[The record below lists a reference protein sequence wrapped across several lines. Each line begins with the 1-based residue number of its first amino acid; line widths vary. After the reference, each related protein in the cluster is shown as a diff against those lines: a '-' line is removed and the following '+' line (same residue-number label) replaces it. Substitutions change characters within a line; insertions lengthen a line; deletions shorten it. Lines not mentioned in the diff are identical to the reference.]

1 MKFSA
6 TFFLLLIGHFSW
18 AQLSAIY
25 QSNQANFDKALALYQ
40 DNQYIPA
47 QILFEKSK
55 PELNS
60 SELQADCDFY
70 IAQCAILSGNEA
82 ATSLMEQFLEDYPTT
97 NKRNDAYVSLAQD
110 AFRNGDYTNALKW
123 YEQLETNGFSS
134 NQLSKI
140 NFQKGYVNFVNKN
153 YAEAKNYLKKVENA
167 DNYGSQAK
175 YYLGYMAYE
184 NDNYEEAKKYFDGVA
199 DQENYKDK
207 MGYFQADMN
216 FKLGNFQKA
225 IDIAIPQLKKSTAQ
239 EKSELSK
246 IVGESY
252 FNLKKYDDA
261 LPYLQAYKGKKN
273 KWNNT
278 DYYQIGYIFYQQ
290 KKYQDAINQ
299 FNKIIEGNDAIAQN
313 AYYHLAES
321 YYYTDQK
328 PQALIAFKTAS
339 EMSFD
344 KKIQE
349 DASLN
354 YAKLSYEIGNVL
366 QPVPEVLKNFL
377 NTYPNHLNFAEM
389 QSLLINSYITS
400 KNYTDALEILEKN
413 KTPEN
418 KAAYQKVL
426 FYRGLEF
433 FTDDKISEAYS
444 MFKKS
449 LLQKSSDFIYARALF
464 WRAECEYVQNNYR
477 ESVLSYKQFLDLA
490 NAKDT
495 PEYNTANYNLGYAYF
510 KLQEYSNALPYFTAQ
525 TTVSKDKNK
534 QADAYIRVGDC
545 QFIATKYWPAL
556 DAYNKAVELNTND
569 ADYAYFQK
577 AMGYGLLNKN
587 PKKIEDLNKLITS
600 YKTSPFVDDALY
612 ELANTYVSEN
622 NIDKAISTYDEIVT
636 KHKNSDFVSKAI
648 LKQGLVYFSKDKNQN
663 ALEKFK
669 KVAAEFPK
677 TNEAMEA
684 IATAKTIYIEE
695 GNVEEY
701 ASWVKS
707 LGYVEINNAELEED
721 LFESAEKQYDNNN
734 KDAAIKSLKSFIA
747 QFPNGNKA
755 LKANYYLAQ
764 LFYKDKKLDESIP
777 YYQYVAKQ
785 ARNEFSEIS
794 LVRLSDMFLDK
805 EDCKTASTYLLSLEQ
820 ITTNAQNILY
830 AQTNLMQCY
839 NDQQDFDNA
848 IKYADKVY
856 NNKKADN
863 ALKSDAKVIVA
874 RTSFKKNDMER
885 AKTEYA
891 AIQKIAKGE
900 LAAEALYYEAFFKN
914 YDKKYEA
921 SNKVVEK
928 FAKNYASYN
937 YFAGKCLIV
946 MAKNYEGLKDN
957 FQATQILES
966 VIENYAEYEDVKAE
980 AQLLLDNIKANA
992 AKTNESITK

>member
-1 MKFSA
+1 
-6 TFFLLLIGHFSW
+6 
-18 AQLSAIY
+18 
-25 QSNQANFDKALALYQ
+25 
-40 DNQYIPA
+40 
-47 QILFEKSK
+47 
-55 PELNS
+55 
-60 SELQADCDFY
+60 
-70 IAQCAILSGNEA
+70 
-82 ATSLMEQFLEDYPTT
+82 
-97 NKRNDAYVSLAQD
+97 
-110 AFRNGDYTNALKW
+110 
-123 YEQLETNGFSS
+123 
-134 NQLSKI
+134 
-140 NFQKGYVNFVNKN
+140 
-153 YAEAKNYLKKVENA
+153 
-167 DNYGSQAK
+167 
-175 YYLGYMAYE
+175 
-184 NDNYEEAKKYFDGVA
+184 
-199 DQENYKDK
+199 
-207 MGYFQADMN
+207 
-216 FKLGNFQKA
+216 
-225 IDIAIPQLKKSTAQ
+225 
-239 EKSELSK
+239 
-246 IVGESY
+246 
-252 FNLKKYDDA
+252 
-261 LPYLQAYKGKKN
+261 
-273 KWNNT
+273 
-278 DYYQIGYIFYQQ
+278 
-290 KKYQDAINQ
+290 
-299 FNKIIEGNDAIAQN
+299 
-313 AYYHLAES
+313 
-321 YYYTDQK
+321 
-328 PQALIAFKTAS
+328 
-339 EMSFD
+339 
-344 KKIQE
+344 
-349 DASLN
+349 
-354 YAKLSYEIGNVL
+354 
-366 QPVPEVLKNFL
+366 
-377 NTYPNHLNFAEM
+377 
-389 QSLLINSYITS
+389 
-400 KNYTDALEILEKN
+400 
-413 KTPEN
+413 
-418 KAAYQKVL
+418 
-426 FYRGLEF
+426 
-433 FTDDKISEAYS
+433 
-444 MFKKS
+444 
-449 LLQKSSDFIYARALF
+449 
-464 WRAECEYVQNNYR
+464 
-477 ESVLSYKQFLDLA
+477 
-490 NAKDT
+490 
-495 PEYNTANYNLGYAYF
+495 
-510 KLQEYSNALPYFTAQ
+510 
-525 TTVSKDKNK
+525 
-534 QADAYIRVGDC
+534 
-545 QFIATKYWPAL
+545 
-556 DAYNKAVELNTND
+556 
-569 ADYAYFQK
+569 
-577 AMGYGLLNKN
+577 
-587 PKKIEDLNKLITS
+587 
-600 YKTSPFVDDALY
+600 
-612 ELANTYVSEN
+612 
-622 NIDKAISTYDEIVT
+622 
-636 KHKNSDFVSKAI
+636 
-648 LKQGLVYFSKDKNQN
+648 VYFSKDKNQN